1 MQIADEVSNG
11 LVQGSGGFRMADEVR
26 KVPVQTADKVAEVS
40 GADSRR
46 SCGGFRYKNLPK
58 SSKLLGITHEFI
70 CSWFISIYDLFIY
83 LSIHRSIDP
92 SVNLPI
98 DIQKKVWSFASRPW
112 FVPPGAFLW
121 YADGHPP
128 AFHTTHRHL

>member
-11 LVQGSGGFRMADEVR
+11 LVQGSGGFRMVDEVR

-70 CSWFISIYDLFIY
+70 FYVFCNNNNNNLFEIFEFF
-83 LSIHRSIDP
+83 LHLTC
-92 SVNLPI
+92 LP
-98 DIQKKVWSFASRPW
+98 
-112 FVPPGAFLW
+112 
-121 YADGHPP
+121 
-128 AFHTTHRHL
+128 